1 LLEQIERMDP
11 ILRVALV
18 AALLAM
24 AAFANAL
31 DGEFVLDDGAFLV
44 DNPNLTEPHDLAYF
58 FTGEMYSYGTVSGTS
73 ATYRPFFFAVLWLG
87 NALWPGSA
95 PALHLLSLG
104 LHVVATLLV
113 LAALRRLIPDISP
126 LAAGLGACLFAVHP
140 VHVEAVAWISAFVHP
155 MATVFV
161 LAALLAHDRH
171 QRTKTLPSLGLAGLF
186 FVAALLTAETA
197 AGFPFFVFAWDWIR
211 YGRPQPLRAAP
222 YFAVLA
228 IYAGIRRAVL
238 GESLPLNLSDP
249 DAWLRLPVFLAE
261 YLRHLILPDPSQPL
275 YLAPPP
281 GWGIS
286 VGTGVAAAFLVGL
299 LLLLIMRRAGDRRGP
314 LLAAAWIGA
323 ALLPSLAGVFNPSP
337 LFALRSLYLPSVGIA
352 ILVAWFISASPH
364 PRRKI
369 RLVLVA
375 AILPPA
381 LVLAVMANG
390 DWRDDGRVYGR
401 IIALNPGYYGGYIG
415 MARYLKRTGRTGE
428 AVSQYE
434 KAIAF
439 AGPGEK
445 AKPLESLALLLGQSG
460 EYERSL
466 ELFSQVTIL
475 EPRRSSAWV
484 GAGNNL
490 WYLGRLPEAAEA
502 YRKAHAADAG
512 NREACYNLVL
522 VLGRLGRNAEA
533 ARYAACAARRP

>member
-1 LLEQIERMDP
+1 MDP
-11 ILRVALV
+11 ILRGALV
-18 AALLAM
+18 AALLAI

-31 DGEFVLDDGAFLV
+31 DGEFVLDDDAFLV
-44 DNPNLTEPHDLAYF
+44 DNPHLTEPHGLAYF
-58 FTGEMYSYGTVSGTS
+58 FTGEMYSYGTASGTS
-73 ATYRPFFFAVLWLG
+73 ATYRPLFFAVLWLG

-95 PALHLLSLG
+95 LALHLLGLG
-104 LHVVATLLV
+104 LHVGATLLV
-113 LAALRRLIPDISP
+113 LAAVRRLMPDISP

-155 MATVFV
+155 LATIFV
-161 LAALLAHDRH
+161 LVALLAHDRH
-171 QRTKTLPSLGLAGLF
+171 QRTRTLPSLGLAGLF

-197 AGFPFFVFAWDWIR
+197 AGFPFFVVAWDWIR

-222 YFAVLA
+222 YFALLA
-228 IYAGIRRAVL
+228 MYAVIRRAVL
-238 GESLPLNLSDP
+238 GESLPLNLTDP

-261 YLRHLILPDPSQPL
+261 YLRHLILPDLPQPL

-286 VGTGVAAAFLVGL
+286 VGTGVAAAFLLGVL
-299 LLLLIMRRAGDRRGP
+299 LLLVMRTAGDRRGP

-323 ALLPSLAGVFNPSP
+323 ALLPPLAGVFNPTP

-352 ILVAWFISASPH
+352 ILAAWFIHAAPH
-364 PRRKI
+364 PPRKI
-369 RLVLVA
+369 RLALVA

-381 LVLAVMANG
+381 LVLTVMANG
-390 DWRDDGRVYGR
+390 NWRDDGRVYGR
-401 IIALNPGYYGGYIG
+401 IIALNPGSYRGYVG
-415 MARYLKRTGRTGE
+415 MARYLKRTGRTGD

-434 KAIAF
+434 KAITLAD
-439 AGPGEK
+439 PGEK

-466 ELFSQVTIL
+466 ELFRQVTIL

-490 WYLGRLPEAAEA
+490 WYLGRLPEAADA

-522 VLGRLGRNAEA
+522 VLRRLGRDAEA
-533 ARYAACAARRP
+533 ARYAACAGRRP